1 MKKLSILL
9 CFFGF
14 VTSAFADLAQSRDQ
28 FVKGNMLYEQGQFEE
43 AITHFE
49 KATEIAESAELYYN
63 LGNAYFKTNQIP
75 QAILNYERALKLNPN
90 DSDIQYNLKLANTL
104 IKDKIEKLPE
114 LNITQWWRSLT
125 LGFPVDVWAWAAVA
139 LMVGGVL
146 LFMLFFVSGIRAI
159 RMLTFY
165 TGILFILLSLVSYN
179 RAHAA
184 QSLIQETTE
193 AIIFSPKVD
202 VKSSPTDDGINV
214 FILHEGS
221 KVRILKEAGEWYNIR
236 IASGSEG
243 WIHQSNCQRI

>member
-1 MKKLSILL
+1 MKKLFILF

-14 VTSAFADLAQSRDQ
+14 GTSAFADLTESRDQ
-28 FVKGNMLYEQGQFEE
+28 FVKGNMLYEQGKFEE

-49 KATEIAESAELYYN
+49 KAAEHAESAELYYN

-75 QAILNYERALKLNPN
+75 QAILNYERALKLTPN
-90 DSDIQYNLKLANTL
+90 DTDLQYNLKLANTL

-114 LNITQWWRSLT
+114 LNLTQWWRGLT
-125 LGFPVDVWAWAAVA
+125 LSIPVDIWAWGAVG
-139 LMVGGVL
+139 LMAGAVL
-146 LFMLFFVSGIRAI
+146 LLIIFFVSGIRAI

-165 TGILFILLSLVSYN
+165 TGILLIILSIVSYN
-179 RAHAA
+179 RADAA
-184 QSLIQETTE
+184 QSLIQATTE

-221 KVRILKEAGEWYNIR
+221 KVRILKESGEWYNIR

-243 WIHQSNCQRI
+243 WIHQSNLERI

>member
-1 MKKLSILL
+1 MKKLFILF

-14 VTSAFADLAQSRDQ
+14 GTSAFADLALSRDQ
-28 FVKGNMLYEQGQFEE
+28 FVKGNMLYEQGKFEE

-49 KATEIAESAELYYN
+49 KAAELAESAELYYN

-75 QAILNYERALKLNPN
+75 QAILNYERALKLTPN
-90 DSDIQYNLKLANTL
+90 DTDLKYNLKLANTL

-114 LNITQWWRSLT
+114 LNITQWWRGLT
-125 LGFPVDVWAWAAVA
+125 LSIPVDIWAWAAVG
-139 LMVGGVL
+139 LMAAAIL
-146 LFMLFFVSGIRAI
+146 LLIIFFVSGIRGI

-179 RAHAA
+179 RASAA
-184 QSLIQETTE
+184 QRIIEETTE

-202 VKSSPTDDGINV
+202 VKSSPTDDGVNV

-236 IASGSEG
+236 IASGGEG
-243 WIHQSNCQRI
+243 WIHQSKCERI

>member
-1 MKKLSILL
+1 MKKLFIIL

-28 FVKGNMLYEQGQFEE
+28 FVKGNMLYEQGDFEE
-43 AITHFE
+43 AIAHFE
-49 KATEIAESAELYYN
+49 RAVESAESAELYYN

-90 DSDIQYNLKLANTL
+90 DTDLQYNLKLANTL

-114 LNITQWWRSLT
+114 LNLTQWWRSLT
-125 LGFPVDVWAWAAVA
+125 LSIPVDTWAWTAVGCIA
-139 LMVGGVL
+139 TTVL
-146 LFMLFFVSGIRAI
+146 LLMLFFISGIRGI
-159 RMLTFY
+159 RMVSFY
-165 TGILFILLSLVSYN
+165 IGILFILLSVVSFN
-179 RAHAA
+179 RATAA
-184 QSLIQETTE
+184 QRIIEETTE